1 MKDNNV
7 LLMRGLK
14 KEMNHGEVHDDSIK
28 AEEKKKIRGKTKQVW
43 LLLHRGVRGGVIV
56 FAINH
61 TVHRGAISSKTTHNG
76 GELQVTMA

>member
-28 AEEKKKIRGKTKQVW
+28 AEEKKNPGQNKAGLV
-43 LLLHRGVRGGVIV
+43 VI
-56 FAINH
+56 A
-61 TVHRGAISSKTTHNG
+61 
-76 GELQVTMA
+76 